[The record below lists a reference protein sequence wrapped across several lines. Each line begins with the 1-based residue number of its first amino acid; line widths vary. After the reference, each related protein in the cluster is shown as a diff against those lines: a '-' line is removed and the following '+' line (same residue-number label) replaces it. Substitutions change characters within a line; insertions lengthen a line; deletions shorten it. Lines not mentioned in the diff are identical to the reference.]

1 MSLVEIYYNDILL
14 DLADNEVIPITK
26 QVNEVGDLNTLKSD
40 YTREFKIKRTRQME
54 LLFENAGLISST
66 TRVPYTELQ
75 VYVYID
81 GLEVIPKGRLAL
93 NRADE
98 LYYYCNVY
106 SGAKNFFD
114 SIKDKKLGEL
124 DISELDHTWN
134 ASTAANSIVFDR
146 NYKYLACDHS
156 DDGLMIAL
164 DGANFKMDDY
174 TTRPFVKAKY
184 LFDKIMTA
192 EAVVLENDI
201 ETDELFV
208 KMYLN
213 IVTLKAN
220 NPNMDAYLSEMK
232 FMSILQIPI
241 EGETQIILDS
251 DVTYIHNPKGVIF
264 LDSDAIIVP
273 FTGKYRFIINMFRL
287 TTNLLQYY
295 EIRLKESG
303 VLIDSSFTLTETG
316 IVTGGSTGF
325 FTVEADLTFGS
336 IINFYIALTFA
347 AGSKVY
353 IDGFKVD
360 SIEYDKV
367 AIGSTFFLANHLPV
381 MSQSDYVKA
390 ICKFFGLIPDYD
402 IITNTLRLW
411 NINRVIDNKNI
422 AYDWSKYLSVSDYEL
437 TYSLDYAKVNR
448 LKWKADKDVVEG
460 LGNAAINVNDE
471 TLPNEKTILDMPF
484 SFCRTASR
492 TIPTSPSFIA
502 ALASIGWY
510 QSQPDSEEYK
520 ENENVAP
527 RLVTAESVGTGVG
540 YYDVN
545 GTTTY
550 LTTEAQALKASVDLL
565 SLNTAISYNAA
576 LINMLDNTK
585 VLKLKFNLPAK
596 VIAGLDHSIPIY
608 LEQYT
613 EYFFIKKVSNWIAG
627 KLCEVELIKI

>member
-1 MSLVEIYYNDILL
+1 MSLVEIYYDDTLL
-14 DLADNEVIPITK
+14 DIADNEVVPITK

-40 YTREFKIKRTRQME
+40 FTREFKVKRTRQME

-66 TRVPYTELQ
+66 TTVPYTELQ
-75 VYVYID
+75 VYVYVD
-81 GLEVIPKGRLAL
+81 GLEVIPKGRLTL
-93 NRADE
+93 NRTDE
-98 LYYYCNVY
+98 LYYYFNVY

-114 SIKDKKLGEL
+114 TIKDKKLGEL
-124 DISELDHTWN
+124 DISALDHTWN
-134 ASTAANSIVFDR
+134 ASTAASSIVFDR

-156 DDGLMIAL
+156 DDGLMIEL
-164 DGANFKMDDY
+164 DGANFKMNDY

-184 LFDKIMTA
+184 LFDKIMTT
-192 EAVVLENDI
+192 EAVVLDSDI
-201 ETDELFV
+201 ESDALFA

-213 IVTLKAN
+213 IVTIKAN
-220 NPNMDAYLSEMK
+220 NPNMEAYFSE
-232 FMSILQIPI
+232 LQFIHYFPLLV
-241 EGETQIILDS
+241 GETKQIELNTR
-251 DVTYIHNPKGVIF
+251 VQYIYNPKSIIW
-264 LDSDAIIVP
+264 LDNNAVLAP
-273 FTGKYRFIINMFRL
+273 FTAKYKMQFDVDYVSENADYDVQVNVNDVLADAEIERTIFSSTRTFITIDINLTIGDVAKFYVKNNISGTWYFQFNRFRIL
-287 TTNLLQYY
+287 
-295 EIRLKESG
+295 
-303 VLIDSSFTLTETG
+303 
-316 IVTGGSTGF
+316 
-325 FTVEADLTFGS
+325 
-336 IINFYIALTFA
+336 
-347 AGSKVY
+347 
-353 IDGFKVD
+353 

-367 AIGSTFFLANHLPV
+367 AIGSTFIMANHLPV
-381 MSQSDYVKA
+381 MSQADYVKG

-411 NINRVIDNKNI
+411 NINRVITNKNI
-422 AYDWSKYLSVSDYEL
+422 AADWSKYLSVSDYEL

-471 TLPNEKTILDMPF
+471 TLVKEKTILDMPF

-492 TIPTSPSFIA
+492 TIPASPSFIA

-510 QSQPDSEEYK
+510 QSIPDSTDYK

-527 RLVTAESVGTGVG
+527 RLVTAEAVGTGVG
-540 YYDVN
+540 YYDILN
-545 GTTTY
+545 TTTY

-576 LINMLDNTK
+576 ITNMLNSTK

>member
-1 MSLVEIYYNDILL
+1 MSLVEIYYNDTLL

-40 YTREFKIKRTRQME
+40 YTREFKIKRTRVME

-66 TRVPYTELQ
+66 TRVPYTELE

-114 SIKDKKLGEL
+114 TIKDKKLGEL

-134 ASTAANSIVFDR
+134 ASTAANSVILDR

-156 DDGLMIAL
+156 DDGLMIEL
-164 DGANFKMDDY
+164 DGANFKMNDF

-184 LFDKIMTA
+184 LFDKIMST
-192 EAVVLENDI
+192 EAVVLDSDI
-201 ETDELFV
+201 ESDELFA

-220 NPNMDAYLSEMK
+220 NPNLDSYLSDIRLLYTYQIGYLDTVQLK
-232 FMSILQIPI
+232 F
-241 EGETQIILDS
+241 DS
-251 DVTYIHNPKGVIF
+251 GVTYILNPKGVIWESGNSI
-264 LDSDAIIVP
+264 LTP
-273 FTGKYRFIINMFRL
+273 FTANYKFHIEGSFGNIFDYEFVITANDVEQEVTVIENTPRFSIVSVDL
-287 TTNLLQYY
+287 TIGDEAKFFVRRIVAGNLFNTFK
-295 EIRLKESG
+295 RLK
-303 VLIDSSFTLTETG
+303 VL
-316 IVTGGSTGF
+316 
-325 FTVEADLTFGS
+325 
-336 IINFYIALTFA
+336 
-347 AGSKVY
+347 
-353 IDGFKVD
+353 
-360 SIEYDKV
+360 SIEYTKV
-367 AIGSTFFLANHLPV
+367 SIGSIFSLANHLPV
-381 MSQSDYVKA
+381 MSQADYVKG
-390 ICKFFGLIPDYD
+390 ICKFFGLIPDFD
-402 IITNTLRLW
+402 TLTNTLRLW
-411 NINRVIDNKNI
+411 NINRIIDNKNI
-422 AYDWSKYLSVSDYEL
+422 AEDWSKYLSVSDYEL
-437 TYSLDYAKVNR
+437 GYSLDYAKVNR

-471 TLPNEKTILDMPF
+471 TLPTEKTILDMPF

-492 TIPTSPSFIA
+492 TIPASPSFVS

-510 QSQPDSEEYK
+510 QSIPDSTDYK

-540 YYDVN
+540 YYDILN
-545 GTTTY
+545 TTTY
-550 LTTEAQALKASVDLL
+550 LTTSGQALKASVELL

-576 LINMLDNTK
+576 IVNMLDSTK